1 MQANQAIEEICRA
14 CEGKAAEERRAYAPE
29 PEPTPAPEPE
39 PNTEPEA
46 ATQKADVLGALQ
58 RNEDGDAELF
68 IYLHRGRFLY
78 DCAAGRWF
86 KWGGNFW
93 AEDLTGESLQAVNDV
108 VEVYIQEAKKQAWLR
123 TKAAKELN
131 HEAEKIHS
139 DNEKELIKRIKLL
152 QGLQRK
158 QSVVI
163 LARSGAGT
171 LAITGTEWD
180 KQPWLFAAANGIL
193 DLKTGDFRPG
203 KPGDYIKTAS
213 PTAWKGINEPC
224 PTWEN
229 FIAEIFGNDVLLIE
243 FVQRLLGYGITGL
256 SILHLFI
263 ILFGAGRNGKGTLL
277 ETLRAVLG
285 DYAYKTESEL
295 LLEQKSARMAGSP
308 NSGVLSL
315 RGRRIVWASETSD
328 GRHLNAGR
336 LKELVGGDTL
346 NARPIFGK
354 HHVQF
359 APSHLLLLLTNS
371 KPSAPASDYALWQ
384 RVLLIPFERAFVAE
398 PREPHESKADPFLSE
413 KLQSEA
419 SGILAWLV
427 KGCLAWQKDG
437 LNAPDI
443 VKAATNE
450 YRSDEDT
457 IGHFIDERCTL
468 NENYQVRAGDIYK
481 AWKAW
486 AEASGAAYIS
496 GKRFGM
502 EIKKRGFDSYKDKK
516 GIYYRGIDLNGEG

>member
-1 MQANQAIEEICRA
+1 MELAEMRNAVNEVIET
-14 CEGKAAEERRAYAPE
+14 ERLKHAPE
-29 PEPTPAPEPE
+29 PDNESDSQFTSKEIIE
-39 PNTEPEA
+39 QLN
-46 ATQKADVLGALQ
+46 
-58 RNEDGDAELF
+58 RNADGDTFLYIELNRNR
-68 IYLHRGRFLY
+68 LVY

-93 AEDLTGESLQAVNDV
+93 VEDLTGEALQAVNDV
-108 VEVYIQEAKKQAWLR
+108 VDVYTQEAKRQAWLR

-131 HEAEKIHS
+131 HETEKLHS
-139 DNEKELIKRIKLL
+139 DNEKEIIKRIKLL
-152 QGLQRK
+152 QSLQRK
-158 QSVVI
+158 QEIVFLS
-163 LARSGAGT
+163 RSGAGT
-171 LAITGTEWD
+171 LAITGEEWD

-203 KPGDYIKTAS
+203 EPGDYIKTAS
-213 PTAWKGINEPC
+213 PTVWKGINEPC
-224 PTWEN
+224 PTWES

-256 SILHLFI
+256 AVLHLFI

-277 ETLRAVLG
+277 ETLRGVLG

-295 LLEQKSARMAGSP
+295 LLEQKNARMAGSP

-328 GRHLNAGR
+328 GRRLNAGR

-359 APSHLLLLLTNS
+359 APSHLLLLLTNN
-371 KPSAPASDYALWQ
+371 KPSTPASDYALWQ
-384 RVLLIPFERAFVAE
+384 RIHLIPFERAFVAE
-398 PREPHESKADPFLSE
+398 PKEANESQADPYLSE
-413 KLQSEA
+413 KLQVEA

-427 KGCLAWQKDG
+427 KGCLVWQKDG
-437 LNAPDI
+437 LNPPDI

-457 IGHFIDERCTL
+457 IGHFIEERCTL
-468 NENYQVRAGDIYK
+468 NENYQVRAGEIYK

-486 AEASGAAYIS
+486 AESSGATYIS
-496 GKRFGM
+496 GKRFGL
-502 EIKKRGFDSYKDKK
+502 EIKKRGFDSYKAKHGTYYI
-516 GIYYRGIDLNGEG
+516 GISLTGDG

>member
-1 MQANQAIEEICRA
+1 M
-14 CEGKAAEERRAYAPE
+14 GLAEMRNAVIKRVEAERQQYAPE
-29 PEPTPAPEPE
+29 PETD
-39 PNTEPEA
+39 NEA
-46 ATQKADVLGALQ
+46 NSQFTSEEIIEQLN
-58 RNEDGDAELF
+58 RNADGDAFLYIELNRNR
-68 IYLHRGRFLY
+68 LVY

-86 KWGGNFW
+86 KWGGSFW
-93 AEDLTGESLQAVNDV
+93 IEDLTGEALQAVNDV
-108 VEVYIQEAKKQAWLR
+108 VDVYTGETKRQAWLR

-131 HEAEKIHS
+131 HEAEKIHGE
-139 DNEKELIKRIKLL
+139 NEKELIKRIKLL
-152 QGLQRK
+152 QSLQRK
-158 QSVVI
+158 QEVVF
-163 LARSGAGT
+163 LSRSGAGT
-171 LAITGTEWD
+171 LAITGEEWD
-180 KQPWLFAAANGIL
+180 KQPWLFAAANVII
-193 DLKTGDFRPG
+193 DLKTGNSRPG
-203 KPGDYIKTAS
+203 APDDYIKTAS
-213 PTAWKGINEPC
+213 PTEWKSINEPC

-229 FIAEIFGNDVLLIE
+229 FISEIFGNDVLLVE

-256 SILHLFI
+256 SVLHLFI

-285 DYAYKTESEL
+285 EYAYKTESEL

-308 NSGVLSL
+308 NSGILSL

-328 GRHLNAGR
+328 GRRLNAGR

-359 APSHLLLLLTNS
+359 EPSHLLLLLTNN

-384 RVLLIPFERAFVAE
+384 RVHLIPFERAFVAE
-398 PREPHESKADPFLSE
+398 PKEPNESLADPYLSE
-413 KLQSEA
+413 KLRAEA

-427 KGCLAWQKDG
+427 KGCLAWQKDE

-457 IGHFIDERCTL
+457 IGHFIEEQCVL
-468 NENYQVRAGDIYK
+468 NATYQIRGGELYA
-481 AWKAW
+481 AWKSW
-486 AEASGAAYIS
+486 AESSGVTYIS
-496 GKRFGM
+496 GKKFGI

-516 GIYYRGIDLNGEG
+516 GIYYRGIDLNGDG

>member
-1 MQANQAIEEICRA
+1 MEN
-14 CEGKAAEERRAYAPE
+14 AEQIYSAVNLKVEAERRIYSQE
-29 PEPTPAPEPE
+29 PEPDA
-39 PNTEPEA
+39 EPEA
-46 ATQKADVLGALQ
+46 ATQGADVLEALQ

-68 IYLHRGRFLY
+68 IHLHQGRLLY
-78 DCAAGRWF
+78 DHTAGRWF
-86 KWGGNFW
+86 KWNGNFW

-108 VEVYIQEAKKQAWLR
+108 VDVYIQETKKQVWLR

-131 HEAEKIHS
+131 HEAEKIHGE
-139 DNEKELIKRIKLL
+139 NEKELIKRIKLL
-152 QGLQRK
+152 QSLQRK

-163 LARSGAGT
+163 LARSGADT
-171 LAITGTEWD
+171 LGITGTEWD
-180 KQPWLFAAANGIL
+180 KQPWLFAASNGIL

-203 KPGDYIKTAS
+203 EPDDYIKTAS

-256 SILHLFI
+256 SNLHLFI

-285 DYAYKTESEL
+285 DYAYKTESEI
-295 LLEQKSARMAGSP
+295 LLEQKYARNAGSP
-308 NSGVLSL
+308 NSSVLAL

-328 GRHLNAGR
+328 GRRINAGR

-346 NARPIFGK
+346 NARGVHAI

-457 IGHFIDERCTL
+457 IGHFIDERCIL
-468 NENYQVRAGDIYK
+468 NENFQVKAGDLYK
-481 AWKAW
+481 AWKEW
-486 AEASGAAYIS
+486 AESSGTTFIS
-496 GKRFGM
+496 GKKFGL
-502 EIKKRGFDSYKDKK
+502 EIKKRFKWEKDKK
-516 GIYYRGIDLNGEG
+516 AKFYIGIGLNGDG